1 MPPYQMNPINDYYM
15 RNSMQGNYVQQQLP
29 FPPQQQF
36 SFPPQ
41 HTPQPPAIHA
51 SWVTSIDEAKASR
64 SDDFLSTNIF
74 LDTSTG
80 KIYMKRMG
88 NDGKPQFLTYA
99 IDEPEPQNNADPLS
113 EINLRLSNIENVLGG
128 LRNEKSISGNAGTQQ
143 SAAVPQSAV
152 AESYEPNGPAES
164 AGFPKNAGNDKWKK
178 RS

>member
-15 RNSMQGNYVQQQLP
+15 RNSQPLMQQPPYQQQFN
-29 FPPQQQF
+29 FPPYPQQQ
-36 SFPPQ
+36 
-41 HTPQPPAIHA
+41 PQPPAIHS
-51 SWVTSIDEAKASR
+51 SWVTSVDEAKASR

-99 IDEPEPQNNADPLS
+99 IDEPEPQNTTDPLS

-152 AESYEPNGPAES
+152 AESYEPDGPAES
-164 AGFPKNAGNDKWKK
+164 AGFSKNAGNDKWKK